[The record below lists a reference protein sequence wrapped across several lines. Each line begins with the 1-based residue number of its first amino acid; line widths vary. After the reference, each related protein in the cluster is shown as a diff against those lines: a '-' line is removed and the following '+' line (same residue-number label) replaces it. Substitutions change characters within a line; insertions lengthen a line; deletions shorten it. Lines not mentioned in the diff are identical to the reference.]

1 MKDFSKE
8 AKKVAADYWYTND
21 LSPYL
26 SNKDKEEYNR
36 EPVYWCAKC
45 KSLMIINFESEL
57 DTEIECYCGKCGSTE
72 IIKGSI
78 QEWESLIN
86 KQNN

>member
-1 MKDFSKE
+1 
-8 AKKVAADYWYTND
+8 
-21 LSPYL
+21 
-26 SNKDKEEYNR
+26 
-36 EPVYWCAKC
+36 
-45 KSLMIINFESEL
+45 MIVNFESEL

-78 QEWESLIN
+78 QEWENLIN